1 MDFAQTLSKLM
12 EKRSLTN
19 YQLAK
24 DLDIHPTTVANW
36 LAGKEPRKKTLSIL
50 SDYFN
55 VTVDYLLTGEQKE
68 KPAAKNDELDIL
80 DEVDIAF
87 YGEYKELSDD
97 EKDVV
102 RDMVRVMRERR
113 AKKQGR

>member
-1 MDFAQTLSKLM
+1 MFFDNYCELCKIKGKSPTGAALEIGLSRSAVSAWRNTTRLPQAAQLQKI
-12 EKRSLTN
+12 
-19 YQLAK
+19 A
-24 DLDIHPTTVANW
+24 
-36 LAGKEPRKKTLSIL
+36 
-50 SDYFN
+50 DYFG
-55 VTVDYLLTGEQKE
+55 VTIDQLLDGEQKE

-102 RDMVRVMRERR
+102 RDMVRVMHERR